1 MAYKEESQS
10 AVRVW
15 LRELSYQNKK
25 NLTGSVS
32 AISVLISQ
40 SKVGFVKPLY
50 TELFVGNTCANII
63 LRVEIHDILK
73 SINFYCLNIQTFW
86 TPP

>member
-15 LRELSYQNKK
+15 LRDLSYQNKK
-25 NLTGSVS
+25 KNLTGFVP

-40 SKVGFVKPLY
+40 SKLGFVRPLY

-63 LRVEIHDILK
+63 LRVEIHVILK
-73 SINFYCLNIQTFW
+73 STRIFDSER
-86 TPP
+86 